1 MAAGTGRITQFRR
14 PGPAWWSTSTP
25 RKRGLCCI
33 ACVALC
39 TARLCPTPSAHLVQ
53 QGEVPVREPPQA
65 EHCANGWADR
75 VLLMAHA
82 LSLRL
87 RADIEIWV
95 AGGGA
100 ASRQAGWPAERGGAV
115 VIFTVREA
123 WQVTCARRARGC
135 SAAARWRAGGPDGGG
150 LAVVSSPAEA
160 AAAVRGHCMLGWA
173 SQPGPDLVLSAE

>member
-1 MAAGTGRITQFRR
+1 MAGVWAEAFPLGCVYITYLRICSSGQSAELWPRVLAESRSSGGLGR
-14 PGPAWWSTSTP
+14 PGGPCQRPGSVGRAVLHMWHCAQPACARRHLRTSSNKVRCRCASL
-25 RKRGLCCI
+25 RKRN
-33 ACVALC
+33 
-39 TARLCPTPSAHLVQ
+39 T
-53 QGEVPVREPPQA
+53 
-65 EHCANGWADR
+65 CANGWADR

-135 SAAARWRAGGPDGGG
+135 SAAGPPNRRARGMLWGQPD
-150 LAVVSSPAEA
+150 
-160 AAAVRGHCMLGWA
+160 
-173 SQPGPDLVLSAE
+173 

>member
-1 MAAGTGRITQFRR
+1 MSALLPRLRRNSVFGAGLISDALPPLGGPVGAERR
-14 PGPAWWSTSTP
+14 PGPAWWSTSSP
-25 RKRGLCCI
+25 RKRGSCCI

-135 SAAARWRAGGPDGGG
+135 SAAGPPNRRARGMLWGQPD
-150 LAVVSSPAEA
+150 
-160 AAAVRGHCMLGWA
+160 
-173 SQPGPDLVLSAE
+173 